1 MQQALVH
8 VTVYSI
14 PLLLD
19 KVKKTLI
26 FIAYKFWAIQ
36 GRNMDEL
43 NQMDQLFQYFQI
55 NYPLDV
61 SIQVGMQQMRMPW
74 LIKQMINLH
83 ACIESR

>member
-26 FIAYKFWAIQ
+26 FIAYKFWATQ

-83 ACIESR
+83 VCIESR

>member
-8 VTVYSI
+8 VTMYSI

-26 FIAYKFWAIQ
+26 FIAYKFWATQ

-83 ACIESR
+83 VCIESR